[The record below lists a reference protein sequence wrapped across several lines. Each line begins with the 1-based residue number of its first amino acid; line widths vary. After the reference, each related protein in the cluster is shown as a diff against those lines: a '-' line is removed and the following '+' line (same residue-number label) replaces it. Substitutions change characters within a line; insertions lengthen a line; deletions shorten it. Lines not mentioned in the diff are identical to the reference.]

1 MNWVTTISQV
11 AVGASFIKNLGSKH
25 GARVKG
31 LVMNMETK
39 VPYMF
44 QYNPTILEH
53 SRGAEYAE
61 ISAPGSSYPVM
72 QFIKGNARDFTV
84 ELFLYDHLYAGTVT
98 TAEEYFKKF
107 LPKENN
113 RNRYSKPP
121 IMLFYYGTF
130 IKKCI
135 LTNMAI
141 TIERHNDLGLPL
153 QARLR
158 LDLRQVSE

>member
-1 MNWVTTISQV
+1 M
-11 AVGASFIKNLGSKH
+11 
-25 GARVKG
+25 
-31 LVMNMETK
+31 
-39 VPYMF
+39 
-44 QYNPTILEH
+44 
-53 SRGAEYAE
+53 
-61 ISAPGSSYPVM
+61 
-72 QFIKGNARDFTV
+72 
-84 ELFLYDHLYAGTVT
+84 ELFLYDHLYMGTIT
-98 TAEEYFKKF
+98 IAEEYFKKF

-141 TIERHNDLGLPL
+141 TIERHNDFGLPL